1 MRGRGTAVAIG
12 LVTMAL
18 AMAAAGA
25 EAHDGANH
33 VDVPT
38 WDNPYQWPGHGYAG
52 WVSSVA
58 APDPAAYG
66 VRAGLGDQPGLWT
79 WLTGGRRYLPGRA
92 VWSYE
97 APGTTRIKRAV
108 IQLAYRDKLFAH
120 HCLELALRDGGSTRA
135 SKQDCTPPA
144 PDGTERLAAT
154 IIDPAGRPSARR
166 ATVEVVMPACTK
178 KPAACDKNIPVLDPL
193 KNGARVRVQRVD
205 LLLTDDDKPTVVPS
219 GPFRDLADKYID
231 GRQSYGL
238 HLAASDPGAGVS
250 RAWITG
256 AGVGELL
263 SASAACDAAH
273 HTPGLAGAV
282 CPPQLDADL
291 HVVTTGFP
299 EGANDFRA
307 HAVDVAANAADS
319 EAWRIF
325 VDRTA
330 APAPAHF
337 AAHWEDDG
345 ESSAHASVSWIPGVD
360 PALPD
365 GHPGSGYAGDTYQYS
380 INGGPWSGWR
390 ETDDA
395 GFTVPAGE
403 LGDKVAIQA
412 FSRDAVG
419 NQSPLAAATVTIAEP
434 PAGQEE
440 TLDERVQKAHDFRED
455 FGIHI
460 DDAAIR
466 DLERD
471 PAMDESRAEYGVALT
486 SAELAE
492 VRAREA
498 LQDDLDDID
507 EYADDH
513 ARTTYGGVW
522 IDHEDGGT
530 VKVAFTRDAAAHV
543 DKIKAFFPS
552 PARLR
557 AVTVARTEGQL
568 SGLTDEVSDDMSA
581 LADQGIEIQ
590 GVTTLRQ
597 ENLVEVG
604 VKRLTDT
611 ETDRLRTLYGAG
623 VRPVAVEDEELEGKL
638 DRFRR
643 WTRMNAGL
651 QIFAPDD
658 SYCTIAYSAHDRR
671 GGDDVYF
678 HVTAGH
684 CGWGSWEQG
693 DRTIGK
699 TVESAFVNK
708 SKADALLISA
718 RRGRISNAI
727 FGPDFRRT
735 VTRVES
741 ISRDEHEGNMVCKS
755 GATTGITCGKLE
767 STDHTQGPDDLKR
780 THQRV
785 ATYRSD
791 PGDSGAPVYRR
802 TANRTAMAVGIH
814 SGTFRKSIF
823 GLFKKRRVYSHA
835 ELVQQRFGVTICRKG
850 LDQCGG

>member
-1 MRGRGTAVAIG
+1 MRTA
-12 LVTMAL
+12 
-18 AMAAAGA
+18 
-25 EAHDGANH
+25 
-33 VDVPT
+33 
-38 WDNPYQWPGHGYAG
+38 
-52 WVSSVA
+52 
-58 APDPAAYG
+58 
-66 VRAGLGDQPGLWT
+66 LGGQPGLWT
-79 WLTGGRRYLPGRA
+79 WLTGDRRYLPGKA

-108 IQLAYRDKLFAH
+108 VELAYRDKLFAQ
-120 HCLELALRDGGSTRA
+120 HCLELALRDGGSARA
-135 SKQDCTPPA
+135 SRQFCKPPA
-144 PDGTERLAAT
+144 TDGVERLT
-154 IIDPAGRPSARR
+154 TTLVDPAGRPTAKR
-166 ATVEVVMPACTK
+166 ATVDVLMPPCTK
-178 KPAACDKNIPVLDPL
+178 NPTACDKNIPALDPL

-205 LLLTDDDKPTVVPS
+205 LLLTDADEPAIVPS

-231 GRQSYGL
+231 GRLTYPL
-238 HLAASDPGAGVS
+238 HLAASDPGAGIR
-250 RAWITG
+250 RAWLTG
-256 AGVGELL
+256 AGAGELL
-263 SASAACDAAH
+263 SAAGACDAEH
-273 HTPGLAGAV
+273 NTPGLAGAV
-282 CPPQLDADL
+282 CPPRLDADL
-291 HVVTTGFP
+291 QVVTTGFP

-307 HAVDVAANAADS
+307 HTVDVAANASDS
-319 EAWRIF
+319 DAWRIF
-325 VDRTA
+325 VDRTP

-345 ESSAHASVSWIPGVD
+345 ESPADASVTWIPGQD

-365 GHPGSGYAGDTYQYS
+365 GQPGSGYAGDTYQYS
-380 INGGPWSGWR
+380 VNGGPWSGWR

-395 GFTVPAGE
+395 GFTLPTAD
-403 LGDKVAIQA
+403 LGDKVAVQV

-419 NQSPLAAATVTIAEP
+419 NQSPVATATVTIAEP

-455 FGIHI
+455 FGIRI

-466 DLERD
+466 NLEKD
-471 PAMDESRAEYGVALT
+471 PDMADARAEYGVALT

-492 VRAREA
+492 IRAREA

-507 EYADDH
+507 EYAADQ
-513 ARTTYGGVW
+513 ARTTYGGAW

-543 DKIKAFFPS
+543 NRIKEFFPS
-552 PARLR
+552 PSRLR
-557 AVTVARTEGQL
+557 AVTVDRTEGQL
-568 SGLTDEVSDDMSA
+568 SGLTDEVSDDMSS
-581 LADQGIEIQ
+581 LTDQGIEIQ
-590 GVTTLRQ
+590 GVTTLRR
-597 ENLVEVG
+597 ENLVEIG
-604 VKRLTDT
+604 VKRLTDA
-611 ETDRLRTLYGAG
+611 ESDRLRTLYGSG
-623 VRPVAVEDEELEGKL
+623 IRVVEVEGEELEGKL

-651 QIFAPDD
+651 QIFAVDGG
-658 SYCTIAYSAHDRR
+658 YCTIAYSAHDRR

-678 HVTAGH
+678 HITAGH
-684 CGWGSWEQG
+684 CSWGAWEQG
-693 DRTIGK
+693 NRTIGK

-708 SKADALLISA
+708 SKVDALLISA
-718 RRGRISNAI
+718 RQGRISNAI

-802 TANRTAMAVGIH
+802 TANKTAMAVGIH
-814 SGTFRKSIF
+814 SGTFRKNLF

-835 ELVQQRFGVTICRKG
+835 ELVQQRFGITICRKG
-850 LDQCGG
+850 LDQCSG